1 MHDEPSRKGALVV
14 IDVQKA
20 WIINNWGN
28 RNNPQF
34 EKNLK
39 KLIEFSRD
47 NGLEVIH
54 VRHLS
59 YNENSPFR
67 ENKKSFEFQDF
78 AKPLENEKIIT
89 KRVNSAFIGT
99 DLDVYCRMNGINR
112 LFLAGITTDYCV
124 STTARMAGNLGF
136 ENYVIE
142 DACYTFDRIG
152 NDGKII
158 PAQIV
163 HDVNIASLKDEF
175 SKIITTDDFLKL
187 FQLK

>member
-1 MHDEPSRKGALVV
+1 MNNELTKKTALVI

-20 WIINNWGN
+20 WILNNWGK

-34 EKNLK
+34 ERNLK
-39 KLIEFSRD
+39 AIIEFSRE
-47 NGLEVIH
+47 NGIEVIH

-67 ENKKSFEFQDF
+67 EGKESFEFQDI
-78 AKPLENEKIIT
+78 AIPIGNEKIVT

-99 DLDVYCRMNGINR
+99 DLDVYCRMKGIKT
-112 LFLAGITTDYCV
+112 LFLAGITTDHCV
-124 STTARMAGNLGF
+124 STSARMAGNLGF

-152 NDGKII
+152 KSGKII
-158 PAQIV
+158 PAQTV
-163 HDVNIASLKDEF
+163 HDVNIASLREEF
-175 SKIITTDDFLKL
+175 SKIIGTDEFLKL
-187 FQLK
+187 F